1 MPRPLR
7 FRSGLGT
14 ILGSAFFFALGFVL
28 AYTLWFSFVLSPL
41 QKLYLPSYMALPM
54 TTRTTQSFPVWWIWK
69 TGPKRKPELATDADV
84 VSVKAARPREL
95 PLALSP
101 EAQADGWTGLVRIKQ
116 MGRSQDEAATL
127 QDGFFAG
134 ESLGRMMITPFCGG
148 ALFFLL
154 YLAMRQKF
162 GVQSRHEERHGRRT
176 KGPELTSAFGWAR
189 GGKTDGIR
197 FQMAGKFGLP
207 GAGFRIPRKLESSHI
222 LLMGDTGSG
231 KSNAIR
237 QILRQVEDRSETAIV
252 YDPAGEFVQEF
263 YKPERGDYI
272 LNPLDARCP
281 FWNLSGELD
290 SRGVEDAIA
299 AAMLPEKQ
307 FENGFFTDAPRRV
320 LSALLRKGGSV
331 GGLLE
336 WMSDPAEIEK
346 RLAGTPQ
353 AAYLDRKAGPQR
365 AGVLSSMNMI
375 ADSLDLLPE
384 TAEGR
389 HWFTTEKW
397 KWERTRWVFLT
408 SRPALRERI
417 LPLHAAW
424 LDLLILR
431 MMEPCANPANPVW
444 FVLDELASLNKL
456 PQLHTAVTENRKYGN
471 PVVLGFQG
479 RSQLEKRYGQD
490 AEAMLSQPATKIFFK
505 TSEPRAAK
513 WISETLGEIEVERLK
528 ESRSP
533 ELIGSRRNYAMEI
546 ATKPLVMASEIA
558 GLEPL
563 HGYVKQENR
572 VVPVSFAFVPKRK
585 LQPEFVERK
594 MTVPEPRAVP
604 SVVVQELTPAVI
616 PPPKAIQAQAIE
628 VPFESPV
635 RHVPQIAAAA
645 PDVVS
650 DPQLPLSAETVS
662 SEPTQPE
669 PRRSAFKKNEGTAR
683 EWKPVD

>member
-7 FRSGLGT
+7 FRSGLGK
-14 ILGSAFFFALGFVL
+14 ILGSVFFFSLGFVL

-41 QKLYLPSYMALPM
+41 QKLYLPSYLALPM
-54 TTRTTQSFPVWWIWK
+54 TTRSASATFPVWWIWK
-69 TGPKRKPELATDADV
+69 TAPKRKPELAEDADV
-84 VSVKAARPREL
+84 VSVKASRPKDL

-101 EAQADGWTGLVRIKQ
+101 EAQAGGWTGLVRIKQ
-116 MGRSQDEAATL
+116 MGRAQDEAATL

-134 ESLGRMMITPFCGG
+134 QSLGRLAITPLCGG
-148 ALFFLL
+148 VALLL
-154 YLAMRQKF
+154 FYLGLRGKF
-162 GVQSRHEERHGRRT
+162 GAQSRHEERHGRRT
-176 KGPELTSAFGWAR
+176 KGPELTSAFAWAR
-189 GGKTDGIR
+189 GGAGGIR
-197 FQMAGKFGLP
+197 LRMAGKFGLP
-207 GAGFRIPRKLESSHI
+207 GAGFRISRRLESSHI

-237 QILRQVEDRSETAIV
+237 QILRQVESRGEAAIV

-263 YKPERGDYI
+263 YNPDRGDLI

-281 FWNLSGELD
+281 FWNLQSELD
-290 SRGVEDAIA
+290 GRGSEDAIA
-299 AAMLPEKQ
+299 AAMLPDKQ
-307 FENGFFTDAPRRV
+307 YESGFFTDAPRRV
-320 LSALLRKGGSV
+320 LAALLRKGGSV
-331 GGLLE
+331 FALLE
-336 WMSDPAEIEK
+336 WMADPAEIER

-353 AAYLDRKAGPQR
+353 AAFLDRKAGPQR
-365 AGVLSSMNMI
+365 AGVLSSMNLI
-375 ADSLDLLPE
+375 ADSLALLPQGAE
-384 TAEGR
+384 TKE
-389 HWFTTEKW
+389 WFNTGDW
-397 KWERTRWVFLT
+397 KYERTKWVFLT

-417 LPLHAAW
+417 LPLHSAW
-424 LDLLILR
+424 LDLFILR
-431 MMEPCANPANPVW
+431 MMEPCVNPAKPVW

-650 DPQLPLSAETVS
+650 DPRLSLSAETVS
-662 SEPTQPE
+662 SESTQPE
-669 PRRSAFKKNEGTAR
+669 PRKSAFKKKEGTAR
-683 EWKPVD
+683 EWKPTD